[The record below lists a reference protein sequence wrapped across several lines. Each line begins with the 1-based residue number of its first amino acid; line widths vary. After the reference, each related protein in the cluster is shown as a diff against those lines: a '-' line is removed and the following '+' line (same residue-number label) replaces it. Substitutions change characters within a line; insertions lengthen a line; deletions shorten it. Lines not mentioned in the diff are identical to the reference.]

1 KLQIGNVL
9 GDGAFVGDVVNN
21 GTFTFYRTSALDY
34 AGVISGTG
42 VLEKMGN
49 GILTLSA
56 VQTYTGGTRIS
67 SGTLRLAASD
77 RLVSTW
83 AVTVSGTG
91 TFSLN
96 GFNQT
101 VGDLSSTGGTIAIG
115 AGTLIAGGAAS
126 TSIAS
131 QVSGNGTFIK
141 QGTGTLTITGTKIF
155 SGTTTV
161 SAGKLQLNGNMS
173 ASSFTVNSG
182 ATLAGTGSAGATTVQ
197 NGGILAPGSSPGTFT
212 VASLLL
218 NNTSI
223 LEYELA
229 SPGGVGDLIQVTGNL
244 TLDGVLN
251 VTGLTGFTTGIY
263 RLMNYGGTLV
273 DNILSLGTQPSGYD
287 FAVSAGAGQVNLL
300 IQTTGSL
307 GLQFWDGANTTANNA
322 VDGGTGT
329 WNYTT
334 TNWATASGAANGAW
348 VNGTA
353 VLSGSSG
360 TITLGADITFQ
371 GIQFVTSGYVIE
383 SGGFSLLPSGVATFR
398 VDGSSG
404 VGTINAPLGGS
415 GAVVKSGPGR
425 LVLNAV
431 STYLGGTTL
440 QSGLLVAGGVTQT
453 GGAGSYQWNV
463 TALGTGAIMLEGGT
477 LGFSPTL
484 GDPINGAAVNSYHL
498 ANNFTASASFGLAF
512 ATSASRAPEIYYL
525 DGNLAL
531 GADDRTIRFGHPDLV
546 SAPVTRVHLS
556 GIISGG
562 GGLTLES
569 DPLATGTH
577 VVTFEGA
584 AANSYAGMTTV
595 KSGIILEL
603 GKAAANGAIPDDLLV
618 ESGGQVLSL
627 VSEQIADDAGV
638 TLNGGALTPASLLMD
653 ETIGTLNG
661 NGALQLDG
669 FLSLSGGEFSGGLQD
684 SATSPGNLI
693 KTSSAALILSGASAY
708 TGGTEVIGGTLK
720 VLNTSGSATGS
731 GPVTVRSGA
740 TLTGSGAV
748 AGPVTVDS
756 GGNHTPGDG
765 PGITAVGSLILNASS
780 NLNFELGGLV
790 NDRILVTDV
799 AGQLVLD
806 GVLNFPFQ
814 RGFGSGVYR
823 LIDYPTAGTF
833 SFLNNVLAT
842 GAVPSGFS
850 YEVNTA
856 VAGQVNLLV
865 DPGTLRFW
873 DGPGSAN
880 DCVVQGG
887 AGLWNTTSASW
898 TNAGGTANTVW
909 DQNNAV
915 SNPRVAIFGG
925 TAGTV
930 TLQQEIFFDGLQFLT
945 DGYVIEPGGFV
956 LHGGMD
962 GNTSIRTE
970 AGVTAT
976 IHAPLVIETDLGKY
990 GAGTLV
996 LTGGAASDGDYYVEG
1011 GTLEVQ
1017 GGVVSSDFGGVF
1029 VGGTGAQAT
1038 TSGVLRLAA
1047 GASLDTQ
1054 QVKVWSGSRL
1064 EGAGQILSSVTV
1076 TNAATIAPRGSLA
1089 TGALELNETTVLD
1102 YALGAPGDS
1111 ANSHLQVDGAL
1122 VLNGLLNITDNGG
1135 FTTASYR
1142 LIDYSGLL
1150 TNGGLTLQ
1158 SVPVG
1163 FNAGDFSIDAATTGQ
1178 VNLVVGGSN
1187 GPTGPGSQYWDGSFP
1202 LANSRIDG
1210 GSGIWSLVGTN
1221 WTNFAGNVNGQ
1232 WGGVTAIFTAR
1243 SGTVLLTDDIPF
1255 RKLIFEVNGYRIE
1268 SGGQVLMPVGDAGIE
1283 VAGGATTGILAPLV
1297 GSGTLTKSGAG
1308 TLILAASQPSA
1319 VAATLVEQGRL
1330 SVNTVLRSP
1339 FVNVGNAGILGGS
1352 GLIIGNV
1359 SNDGIVAPGNSIGT
1373 LAIRGNFRQS
1383 RQGTL
1388 EIEVGSLSHFDQLV
1402 VSGTA
1407 RLGGTLKVAGK
1418 GHEFEYGDL
1427 YPFLHAGR
1435 ITGRFSRIIVPDPSR
1450 LRGRFFAEGGT
1461 GILLIAPASYTLVA
1475 QTPNQ
1480 TRLAKA
1486 LDRWIGTETG
1496 DTGVAT
1502 LALDLLREEQYPA
1515 AFEAILPSYY
1525 DAALRTGIEL
1535 SHNHGQ
1541 LLHQQLSARRLGQR
1555 SIAGEAA
1562 ESVDSKNP
1570 KAVQKTAPP
1579 VDHDQRWQSW
1589 MLGSGLFS
1597 SGGLSLTPGED
1608 FESGTFIVGADY
1620 ALSEHLALGVFASYQ
1635 EGWGD
1640 YANGGETNLES
1651 VRFGL
1656 YATVD
1661 LEGFY
1666 ANAAMGGGTTDY
1678 SISRPLTWATLDR
1691 TARSSPGAAE
1701 FFSLVGAG
1709 YDFQWGNFTLGP
1721 QFSAQFTRVKLNS
1734 VKETGAGVLSLG
1746 IDDASSDSLRT
1757 YLGGRIAYTARVS
1770 ERLTII
1776 PELRIFWQ
1784 HELLQQG
1791 DPLRASLDGGAGPT
1805 FDFHRRSEERDGVFV
1820 GAGVGFQIGSQL
1832 YLNLYYN
1839 ADFGR
1844 GDDGNHSVSVSANYK
1859 F

>member
-1 KLQIGNVL
+1 
-9 GDGAFVGDVVNN
+9 
-21 GTFTFYRTSALDY
+21 
-34 AGVISGTG
+34 
-42 VLEKMGN
+42 
-49 GILTLSA
+49 
-56 VQTYTGGTRIS
+56 
-67 SGTLRLAASD
+67 
-77 RLVSTW
+77 
-83 AVTVSGTG
+83 
-91 TFSLN
+91 
-96 GFNQT
+96 
-101 VGDLSSTGGTIAIG
+101 
-115 AGTLIAGGAAS
+115 
-126 TSIAS
+126 
-131 QVSGNGTFIK
+131 
-141 QGTGTLTITGTKIF
+141 
-155 SGTTTV
+155 
-161 SAGKLQLNGNMS
+161 
-173 ASSFTVNSG
+173 
-182 ATLAGTGSAGATTVQ
+182 
-197 NGGILAPGSSPGTFT
+197 
-212 VASLLL
+212 
-218 NNTSI
+218 
-223 LEYELA
+223 
-229 SPGGVGDLIQVTGNL
+229 
-244 TLDGVLN
+244 
-251 VTGLTGFTTGIY
+251 
-263 RLMNYGGTLV
+263 
-273 DNILSLGTQPSGYD
+273 
-287 FAVSAGAGQVNLL
+287 
-300 IQTTGSL
+300 
-307 GLQFWDGANTTANNA
+307 
-322 VDGGTGT
+322 
-329 WNYTT
+329 
-334 TNWATASGAANGAW
+334 
-348 VNGTA
+348 
-353 VLSGSSG
+353 
-360 TITLGADITFQ
+360 
-371 GIQFVTSGYVIE
+371 
-383 SGGFSLLPSGVATFR
+383 
-398 VDGSSG
+398 
-404 VGTINAPLGGS
+404 
-415 GAVVKSGPGR
+415 
-425 LVLNAV
+425 
-431 STYLGGTTL
+431 
-440 QSGLLVAGGVTQT
+440 
-453 GGAGSYQWNV
+453 
-463 TALGTGAIMLEGGT
+463 
-477 LGFSPTL
+477 
-484 GDPINGAAVNSYHL
+484 
-498 ANNFTASASFGLAF
+498 
-512 ATSASRAPEIYYL
+512 
-525 DGNLAL
+525 
-531 GADDRTIRFGHPDLV
+531 
-546 SAPVTRVHLS
+546 
-556 GIISGG
+556 
-562 GGLTLES
+562 
-569 DPLATGTH
+569 
-577 VVTFEGA
+577 
-584 AANSYAGMTTV
+584 
-595 KSGIILEL
+595 
-603 GKAAANGAIPDDLLV
+603 
-618 ESGGQVLSL
+618 
-627 VSEQIADDAGV
+627 
-638 TLNGGALTPASLLMD
+638 
-653 ETIGTLNG
+653 
-661 NGALQLDG
+661 
-669 FLSLSGGEFSGGLQD
+669 
-684 SATSPGNLI
+684 
-693 KTSSAALILSGASAY
+693 
-708 TGGTEVIGGTLK
+708 
-720 VLNTSGSATGS
+720 
-731 GPVTVRSGA
+731 
-740 TLTGSGAV
+740 
-748 AGPVTVDS
+748 
-756 GGNHTPGDG
+756 
-765 PGITAVGSLILNASS
+765 
-780 NLNFELGGLV
+780 
-790 NDRILVTDV
+790 
-799 AGQLVLD
+799 
-806 GVLNFPFQ
+806 
-814 RGFGSGVYR
+814 
-823 LIDYPTAGTF
+823 
-833 SFLNNVLAT
+833 
-842 GAVPSGFS
+842 
-850 YEVNTA
+850 
-856 VAGQVNLLV
+856 
-865 DPGTLRFW
+865 
-873 DGPGSAN
+873 
-880 DCVVQGG
+880 
-887 AGLWNTTSASW
+887 
-898 TNAGGTANTVW
+898 
-909 DQNNAV
+909 
-915 SNPRVAIFGG
+915 
-925 TAGTV
+925 
-930 TLQQEIFFDGLQFLT
+930 
-945 DGYVIEPGGFV
+945 
-956 LHGGMD
+956 
-962 GNTSIRTE
+962 
-970 AGVTAT
+970 
-976 IHAPLVIETDLGKY
+976 
-990 GAGTLV
+990 
-996 LTGGAASDGDYYVEG
+996 
-1011 GTLEVQ
+1011 
-1017 GGVVSSDFGGVF
+1017 
-1029 VGGTGAQAT
+1029 
-1038 TSGVLRLAA
+1038 
-1047 GASLDTQ
+1047 
-1054 QVKVWSGSRL
+1054 
-1064 EGAGQILSSVTV
+1064 
-1076 TNAATIAPRGSLA
+1076 
-1089 TGALELNETTVLD
+1089 TTVLD

-1620 ALSEHLALGVFASYQ
+1620 ALSEHFALGVFASYQ